1 MINLFTE
8 EVNMSRVLGVDS
20 GTNGAIVSLTENGE
34 FIEAFLL
41 NTVYNV
47 KVGYDFNKL
56 TKYLASIADDIIICG
71 VEKVH
76 GFEGTNKSTAF
87 SMGAGL
93 QFIHDALDANN
104 IRYIDI
110 AAKTWQNYSRTDED
124 IVFKDELTKT
134 GKKKID
140 TKKTALN
147 VAGRLFPSVSFR
159 ATKRSTVPHDG
170 IVDSTLIAY
179 YTLNKLL

>member
-1 MINLFTE
+1 MISLFIK
-8 EVNMSRVLGVDS
+8 EVNMSRILGCDT

-47 KVGYDFNKL
+47 NTGYNFKKL
-56 TKYLASIADDIIICG
+56 NEYIKSIADDVLICG
-71 VEKVH
+71 VEKVY
-76 GFEGTNKSTAF
+76 GFDGTSKATSF

-93 QFIHDALDANN
+93 QFIHDILDANE
-104 IRYIDI
+104 IKYVDI
-110 AAKTWQNYSRTDED
+110 ASKTWQNYSRTNED

-159 ATKRSTVPHDG
+159 ATKRSTTSHDG
-170 IVDSTLIAY
+170 IVDAALTAY